1 MTGARLRISID
12 PVMGW
17 NLRSRCRSLL
27 ELESAYDLAMTPDER
42 WLAATWRVIR
52 PRLPPA
58 PARVVD
64 IGCGSLGGFVPM
76 LRSEG
81 YDAMGIDPAAP
92 HEPHYQR
99 VEFEH
104 ARLSDQVDA
113 VVASTSLHH
122 VTDPAEVIDRITR
135 TLRTGG
141 TVLVAEWA
149 WEKFDEQTPDWCF
162 VRLKPE
168 DEPGWL
174 NRRRDEWLA
183 SGQEW
188 PSYFRDWAEEEGLHR
203 GEVLVRRL
211 DERLERS
218 LLAFGPY
225 FFPGLAGTT
234 EAEERAAID
243 AGQIR
248 ATRIDYG
255 GRLG

>member
-1 MTGARLRISID
+1 LDTRR
-12 PVMGW
+12 
-17 NLRSRCRSLL
+17 

-42 WLAATWRVIR
+42 WLAAIWQVLR

-64 IGCGSLGGFVPM
+64 IGCGPFGGFVPM

-92 HEPHYQR
+92 QEPHYQR

-135 TLRTGG
+135 TLKSGG
-141 TVLVAEWA
+141 TVLVVEWA
-149 WEKFDEQTPDWCF
+149 WEKFDGQTADWCF
-162 VRLKPE
+162 ERLPSDGE
-168 DEPGWL
+168 AGWL

-183 SGQEW
+183 SGEEW
-188 PSYFRDWAEEEGLHR
+188 PTYFREWAAEERLHR
-203 GEVLVRRL
+203 GEVLVRLL
-211 DERLERS
+211 DERLERR
-218 LLAFGPY
+218 LLAYGPY
-225 FFPGLAGTT
+225 FFPVLASTT
-234 EAEERAAID
+234 EAEEQAAID

-248 ATRIDYG
+248 ATRIVYG